1 MKHTF
6 INKDN
11 KEQTVTIPEEDLQRS
26 MKSLGITKREA
37 VELYLSDKGYVTNE
51 VVEALTA
58 KANANGVSGTRG
70 VSKKKRKA
78 PTRKPDMDKRT
89 LVQELADALKG
100 LSIAADDEGNGT
112 RPVENI
118 EVTNIERMIAFTL
131 GEDHYEV
138 TLTKKRKPKNQ

>member
-11 KEQTVTIPEEDLQRS
+11 KEQTINIPDEELQRS
-26 MKSLGITKREA
+26 MKSLDITKREA

-51 VVEALTA
+51 VVEELTA
-58 KANANGVSGTRG
+58 KASANGVAGTRG
-70 VSKKKRKA
+70 AAKKQRKA
-78 PTRKPDMDKRT
+78 PVRKPDMDKRS

-100 LSIAADDEGNGT
+100 LSIAADDEGNGM

-118 EVTNIERMIAFTL
+118 EITNIERMIAFSL
-131 GEDHYEV
+131 GDDKYEV
-138 TLTKKRKPKNQ
+138 TLTKKRKAK